1 LFRRF
6 EATKVS
12 LGSGSLARGPRAELR
27 RPTGKVG
34 SKVVYGPLS
43 DGFGSVGDVMRVAE
57 VHARAGQ
64 DREWC
69 GYAPCL
75 NGRSDGEGRV
85 GGREKA
91 SRWAARSQASL
102 VWRGELGTNF
112 DHRAARECG
121 TQLWSGSRSPEA
133 GN

>member
-57 VHARAGQ
+57 VHARAG
-64 DREWC
+64 
-69 GYAPCL
+69 
-75 NGRSDGEGRV
+75 
-85 GGREKA
+85 
-91 SRWAARSQASL
+91 
-102 VWRGELGTNF
+102 
-112 DHRAARECG
+112 
-121 TQLWSGSRSPEA
+121 
-133 GN
+133 